1 MFGRLVDYPNINNS
15 YMEVSGSA
23 TIKYRSIA
31 QTPRA
36 RGNPPN
42 RNHKV
47 TIAESNRG
55 NEPAET

>member
-1 MFGRLVDYPNINNS
+1 MFGRLVDCPDIYKS
-15 YMEVSGSA
+15 YMEGPVSA
-23 TIKYRSIA
+23 TIKYRSIDKA
-31 QTPRA
+31 PSV